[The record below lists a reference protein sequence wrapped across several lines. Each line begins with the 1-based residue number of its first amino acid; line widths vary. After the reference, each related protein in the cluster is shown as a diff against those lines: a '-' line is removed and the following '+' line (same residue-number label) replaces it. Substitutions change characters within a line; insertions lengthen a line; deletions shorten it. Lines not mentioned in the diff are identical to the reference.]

1 MIDARI
7 AVTLPGHPKTKKLI
21 RRLGDGAA
29 WKLICLFLW
38 AASNRPNGDLSGLAD
53 DDIEIAVDWSGEEGA
68 FIGALRSVGFLDGES
83 CAYQIHD
90 WNEHNAWASG
100 ADLRSAKARWNAVK
114 RHHGEAEADRQVPE
128 WAEKRA
134 AFSAS
139 SNASSSTA
147 SNARSNAKDFS
158 SNAPSPSP
166 SPSPV
171 VTTYQKNL
179 PVVVVPEPSD
189 ADAARSE
196 LKAALSDLRQR
207 FPSFA
212 IDADQAILDNPR
224 FYSTGGGICRIET
237 CTNPGL
243 LRATAAKVRAYGKQP
258 KPKDASRGAPAWDL
272 GTTRYTEAEILAWD
286 ERLGPKPQ
294 PANPA

>member
-1 MIDARI
+1 MKAPSP
-7 AVTLPGHPKTKKLI
+7 AFSFYPKDIESDEACKAMNHAEFGMYI
-21 RRLGDGAA
+21 RLLMNCWTEGSIPADPERLQRLLRVSSRTFSAA
-29 WKLICLFLW
+29 WPAIAPCFTPGEDGRLVQSRLETEREKQVQRREENKRKGRSGGRP
-38 AASNRPNGDLSGLAD
+38 AKSNVSAESEKPRVMNGFPDRKPN
-53 DDIEIAVDWSGEEGA
+53 
-68 FIGALRSVGFLDGES
+68 ES
-83 CAYQIHD
+83 
-90 WNEHNAWASG
+90 
-100 ADLRSAKARWNAVK
+100 L
-114 RHHGEAEADRQVPE
+114 
-128 WAEKRA
+128 
-134 AFSAS
+134 
-139 SNASSSTA
+139 
-147 SNARSNAKDFS
+147 
-158 SNAPSPSP
+158 PSP

-171 VTTYQKNL
+171 VTTYQKSL

-189 ADAARSE
+189 ADAARGE
-196 LKAALSDLRQR
+196 LKSALSDLRQR

-224 FYSTGGGICRIET
+224 FHSTGGGICRIET

-258 KPKDASRGAPAWDL
+258 KPKAASRGAPAWDL